1 MAGLGGLWPEPVR
14 AGVGEVKI
22 SMIIR
27 QLFFLFTSLA
37 ALWVFGFVG
46 LLVAAFVFW
55 LIRKSVYAHGL
66 WQALDRFGS
75 ALFGLDARYTIS
87 AHAGMRLQILR
98 HDAPRWAKFVRWW
111 TDKIEKDHVFK
122 SAISEGL
129 LPPDPRA

>member
-1 MAGLGGLWPEPVR
+1 
-14 AGVGEVKI
+14 
-22 SMIIR
+22 MIIQ

-55 LIRKSVYAHGL
+55 LIRKSAYAHGL
-66 WQALDRFGS
+66 WQALDRFCS

-98 HDAPRWAKFVRWW
+98 HDAPQWARFVRWW

-122 SAISEGL
+122 SAMREAL
-129 LPPDPRA
+129 LPTDPLA